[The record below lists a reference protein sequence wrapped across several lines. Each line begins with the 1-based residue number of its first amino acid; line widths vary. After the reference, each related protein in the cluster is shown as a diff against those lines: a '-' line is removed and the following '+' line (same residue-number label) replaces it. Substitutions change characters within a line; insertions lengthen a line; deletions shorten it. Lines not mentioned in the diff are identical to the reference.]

1 MSYDEKYNPYSM
13 MLGMPVAQFELR
25 IQYKIE
31 ISKIDPKDVDKGVVV
46 YFVPDMDIPHGFLF
60 PEIRLIYKD
69 WAKFSGIKM
78 YGRDGH
84 VKISLNDEEI
94 KDIVESW
101 NLEYRLPELK
111 EALKNGR

>member
-1 MSYDEKYNPYSM
+1 MSYGEKYNPYSM

-31 ISKIDPKDVDKGVVV
+31 IDKIDPKDVDKGVMV

-60 PEIRLIYKD
+60 PEIQLVYKN
-69 WAKFSGIKM
+69 WVEFSGVKR

-84 VKISLNDEEI
+84 VEIPLNDEEI
-94 KDIVESW
+94 KDVVESW
-101 NLEYRLPELK
+101 NLAYRLPELK
-111 EALKNGR
+111 EALKND

>member
-1 MSYDEKYNPYSM
+1 MSYGEKYNPYSM

-25 IQYKIE
+25 ILYKIE

-60 PEIRLIYKD
+60 PEIQLVYKY
-69 WAKFSGIKM
+69 WVEFSGVKR

-84 VKISLNDEEI
+84 VEIPLTDEEVNDAV
-94 KDIVESW
+94 KSW

-111 EALKNGR
+111 EALKND

>member
-1 MSYDEKYNPYSM
+1 MPYSEKYNPYSM

-31 ISKIDPKDVDKGVVV
+31 IDKIDPKDIDKGVVV

-60 PEIRLIYKD
+60 PEIQLVYKN
-69 WAKFSGIKM
+69 WVEFSGVKR

-84 VKISLNDEEI
+84 VEIPLNDEEI
-94 KDIVESW
+94 KDVVKSW
-101 NLEYRLPELK
+101 NLAYRLPELK
-111 EALKNGR
+111 EALKND

>member
-60 PEIRLIYKD
+60 PEIQLVYKN
-69 WAKFSGIKM
+69 WVKFSGVKR

-84 VKISLNDEEI
+84 VEIPLNDEEI
-94 KDIVESW
+94 KDVVESW
-101 NLEYRLPELK
+101 NLACRLPELK
-111 EALKNGR
+111 EALKND

>member
-1 MSYDEKYNPYSM
+1 MPYSEKYNPYSM

-31 ISKIDPKDVDKGVVV
+31 IDKIDPKDIDKGVVV

-60 PEIRLIYKD
+60 PEIQLVYKN
-69 WAKFSGIKM
+69 WVEFSGVKK

-84 VKISLNDEEI
+84 VEIPLNDEEI
-94 KDIVESW
+94 KDVVESW
-101 NLEYRLPELK
+101 NLACRLPELK
-111 EALKNGR
+111 EALKND

>member
-46 YFVPDMDIPHGFLF
+46 YFVPDMDVPHGFFF

-69 WAKFSGIKM
+69 WVKFSGIKM

>member
-1 MSYDEKYNPYSM
+1 M
-13 MLGMPVAQFELR
+13 
-25 IQYKIE
+25 
-31 ISKIDPKDVDKGVVV
+31 V
-46 YFVPDMDIPHGFLF
+46 YFVPDMDVPHGFLF

-94 KDIVESW
+94 KDIIESW

-111 EALKNGR
+111 ETLKNG